1 MTKES
6 SLWPLWP
13 LQWMCQISFACPP
26 DPYSSILY
34 PALCPGGW
42 DIIKSK
48 VHNFWLGIAM
58 RISGRKW
65 KEGGEWGQVFISL
78 TPFLRGY
85 LKLVLPS
92 RRSTLSLKGLCK
104 SLLDFLLFSLQAKGT
119 LTPQL
124 LLCLE
129 LLHSLLWF
137 PYTHPFVSKIFSG
150 YPI

>member
-104 SLLDFLLFSLQAKGT
+104 SLLLDSRLPPFFPSGQRNVNTSAAIMPWVTT
-119 LTPQL
+119 LPVMVPL
-124 LLCLE
+124 HPPLC
-129 LLHSLLWF
+129 
-137 PYTHPFVSKIFSG
+137 K
-150 YPI
+150 